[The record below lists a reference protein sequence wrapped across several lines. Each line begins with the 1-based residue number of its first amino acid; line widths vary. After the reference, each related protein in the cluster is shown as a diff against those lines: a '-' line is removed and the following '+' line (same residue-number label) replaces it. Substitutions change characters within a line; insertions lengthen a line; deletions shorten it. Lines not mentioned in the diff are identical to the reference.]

1 MPRLRRRTD
10 PVLFGFVG
18 AVTLAGAVVL
28 AYAAVSTSTMRAIT
42 GSPAELAVL
51 TAIVILG
58 ELFPVRVTFNNEA
71 QDITT
76 STTFAFAI
84 LLIFGLGPAVLA
96 QAIASAGSDLRL
108 RKSWWK
114 GLFNVA
120 QYALAWAAAAVVL
133 RAVNTNGEAWDT
145 AGVTPMQ
152 LVAALA
158 AAATFFVVNVGII
171 SIAVALAQHESFR
184 RLLGSRLGFYGF
196 TSVVLFSL
204 APIVVV
210 IADTNLVLVPLLLA
224 PLLAVFRG
232 AQVSMEKEHQAL
244 HDPLTDLPNRT
255 QFHEQLRLRLHS
267 RATGSLAVMIV
278 DLDHFKEVNDT
289 LGHPVGDRLLQ
300 EIAWRLRSSLRD
312 EDMVARL
319 GGDEFAI
326 LASLQQGDELAGIVE
341 GIRNDFEVPFVIDE
355 LTFQMEASVGIAIA
369 PDHGSEVD
377 ILLRKADVAMYL
389 AKDRR
394 KGFEIYDPDHDR
406 HDALKLSL
414 LAELRDAIDERQ
426 LVLHYQPKLD
436 VATARV
442 VGAEALVR
450 WQHPEHGLL
459 SADQF
464 IPLAEPT
471 GLIASLT
478 RAVLNEALEQ
488 CHEWRKDGLDLE
500 IAVNVSVRSLYDD
513 HIVHDVSQLLERWGV
528 PPACLILEV
537 TESTMMLDPD
547 RQIGVL
553 SQLCALGV
561 RLAIDDFGTGYS
573 SLAYLRRLPASELK
587 IDKSF
592 VIGMVD
598 NPDDATIVTST
609 IQLAHSLGLTITA
622 EGVESQQAWDTL
634 NALGCDRAQGFHLS
648 RPLPRTAFAVWLACH
663 NEELARLDALETVRS
678 HAPAIASHAP
688 PTPSHTPEI
697 AVATPR

>member
-1 MPRLRRRTD
+1 MLRLRRGSD
-10 PVLFGFVG
+10 PALFGFVG
-18 AVTLAGAVVL
+18 AVTFAGAAVL
-28 AYAAVSTSTMRAIT
+28 MYAAVSTDTMRAIA
-42 GSPAELAVL
+42 GSPAEWAVL

-96 QAIASAGSDLRL
+96 ETIASAGSDIRL

-120 QYALAWAAAAVVL
+120 QYTLAWAAAAVVL
-133 RAVNTNGEAWDT
+133 RAINTNGEAWDT
-145 AGVTPMQ
+145 AGVKPLQ

-204 APIVVV
+204 TPIVVV

-267 RATGSLAVMIV
+267 SETESLAVMIV

-326 LASLQQGDELAGIVE
+326 LASLQRQEDLAGIVE
-341 GIRNDFEVPFVIDE
+341 GIRNDFELPSSSKSSPSRWKR
-355 LTFQMEASVGIAIA
+355 ASASRSRPTTGVR
-369 PDHGSEVD
+369 STSSF
-377 ILLRKADVAMYL
+377 
-389 AKDRR
+389 AKPTLPCTSQRIGVR
-394 KGFEIYDPDHDR
+394 ASRSTTPITIGTTRSSSRCSQSF
-406 HDALKLSL
+406 AN
-414 LAELRDAIDERQ
+414 AIDERQ

-436 VATARV
+436 VSTAHV

-471 GLIASLT
+471 GLIGSLT

-513 HIVHDVSQLLERWGV
+513 HIVHDVSAAPR
-528 PPACLILEV
+528 
-537 TESTMMLDPD
+537 
-547 RQIGVL
+547 
-553 SQLCALGV
+553 ALG
-561 RLAIDDFGTGYS
+561 RS
-573 SLAYLRRLPASELK
+573 P
-587 IDKSF
+587 
-592 VIGMVD
+592 GM
-598 NPDDATIVTST
+598 PHPRGHREHDDA
-609 IQLAHSLGLTITA
+609 
-622 EGVESQQAWDTL
+622 
-634 NALGCDRAQGFHLS
+634 
-648 RPLPRTAFAVWLACH
+648 RP
-663 NEELARLDALETVRS
+663 
-678 HAPAIASHAP
+678 
-688 PTPSHTPEI
+688 
-697 AVATPR
+697 